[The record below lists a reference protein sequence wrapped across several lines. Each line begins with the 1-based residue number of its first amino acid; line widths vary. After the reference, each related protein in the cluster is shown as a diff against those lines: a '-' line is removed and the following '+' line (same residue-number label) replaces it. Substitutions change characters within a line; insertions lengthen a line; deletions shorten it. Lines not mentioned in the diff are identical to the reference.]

1 MSATWTP
8 HERARFATKAAYTAS
23 DAARLAL
30 LACEEAMEQLDAQQR
45 RIAVVREAVRA
56 AGVALTALN
65 KDLNVLIWEQTDAAV
80 QAGPTGAAP

>member
-1 MSATWTP
+1 MTTAWTP

-45 RIAVVREAVRA
+45 RMVVAREAVRA
-56 AGVALTALN
+56 ASLALTVLN

-80 QAGPTGAAP
+80 QAGPVVAP